1 MSPEQIRGQALDARS
16 DIYSFGCV
24 LFELLAGR
32 PPYTGTN
39 ANEILNKHV
48 QVAVPAVDKL
58 NANATSG
65 AAKLIRQLL
74 AKQPAERP
82 KSMRE
87 VLDQLRGIRLLEKSS
102 AGA

>member
-1 MSPEQIRGQALDARS
+1 
-16 DIYSFGCV
+16 
-24 LFELLAGR
+24 
-32 PPYTGTN
+32 
-39 ANEILNKHV
+39 
-48 QVAVPAVDKL
+48 VPAVDKL